1 MKSFYLFITAALLVS
16 FPVLAD
22 EEFDP
27 ALEPDSELS
36 RLENELNGINTR
48 PNVKY
53 MDDEDMGFDKLD
65 EDTAFTSVPNSDI
78 SPAAPLVQKKDFS
91 SVPPPAS
98 DTRQGMPVM
107 QQRPQADVEKK
118 PEEPKKNMAKLP
130 KGATLTDT
138 LQKQEKETLPSIP
151 LPDVSG
157 TWVDKLSNSLPSLP
171 GANKDNLAAT
181 DNGAPDLIDS
191 ADQANAGLRNLV
203 KSSHLSTARS
213 NASVFDI
220 SGIMLRMTL
229 AQAEKAMMV
238 RGFKRISQKLEI
250 PNFIKWRN
258 EEKCRGNGIVGYE
271 RLMNCVVEVAK
282 KNNHQYVESAK
293 YAKFSTKEE
302 IEIKLTSNFTGNK
315 IYNIMY
321 KSMSG
326 RIVGS
331 GAKAAYLRNIKVFDF
346 WKKVNQKYGAPDNK
360 DEVSW
365 GLGGD
370 KPYMKAAT
378 GYLLLEDPMLRELDF
393 TRMSRED
400 QRFMNTDLYSF

>member
-1 MKSFYLFITAALLVS
+1 MKFFYLFITAALLVS

-27 ALEPDSELS
+27 ALKPDSELS
-36 RLENELNGINTR
+36 RLKNELNGINSV
-48 PNVKY
+48 PDVKY
-53 MDDEDMGFDKLD
+53 MDDEDMGFDNLD
-65 EDTAFTSVPNSDI
+65 EETAFTSVPNSEI
-78 SPAAPLVQKKDFS
+78 SSAVPIVQKKDS
-91 SVPPPAS
+91 SPVPPPAS
-98 DTRQGMPVM
+98 ATRQEMPIM
-107 QQRPQADVEKK
+107 QRPPAGVEKK
-118 PEEPKKNMAKLP
+118 PEEPKKNIAKLP
-130 KGATLTDT
+130 KGATLSDT

-157 TWVDKLSNSLPSLP
+157 TWVDKLSDSLPSLP
-171 GANKDNLAAT
+171 GTNKDELDAI
-181 DNGAPDLIDS
+181 DNGTPNLIDS
-191 ADQANAGLRNLV
+191 GDQANAGLRNLV
-203 KSSHLSTARS
+203 KSSHQSGARS

-271 RLMNCVVEVAK
+271 RLMNCVIEIAK

-326 RIVGS
+326 RVVGS

>member
-1 MKSFYLFITAALLVS
+1 MKSFYLFISAVLLVT
-16 FPVLAD
+16 FPVKAD

-27 ALEPDSELS
+27 ALEPDSELT
-36 RLENELNGINTR
+36 RLQNELNGINAV
-48 PNVKY
+48 PDVKY
-53 MDDEDMGFDKLD
+53 MDDEDMGFDSLD
-65 EDTAFTSVPNSDI
+65 EDNAFTSLPNQEI
-78 SPAAPLVQKKDFS
+78 SPTVPMIQKKAPSQTSVTPPPSSDNRQ
-91 SVPPPAS
+91 SVP
-98 DTRQGMPVM
+98 VM
-107 QQRPQADVEKK
+107 QRPQASVEIKEEK
-118 PEEPKKNMAKLP
+118 PQPKLP

-138 LQKQEKETLPSIP
+138 LQNQQKEELPAIP

-157 TWVDKLSNSLPSLP
+157 TWVDKLASSVPSLP
-171 GANKDNLAAT
+171 GTNQEDIDAI
-181 DNGAPDLIDS
+181 DNGTPDLIDS
-191 ADQANAGLRNLV
+191 EDQANAGLRNLID
-203 KSSHLSTARS
+203 SSRQSGARS

-238 RGFKRISQKLEI
+238 RGFKRISQKMEI

-258 EEKCRGNGIVGYE
+258 EERCRGNGVVGYE
-271 RLMNCVVEVAK
+271 RLMNCVIEIAK
-282 KNNHQYVESAK
+282 KNNHQYVETAK
-293 YAKFSTKEE
+293 FSKFSTKEE
-302 IEIKLTSNFTGNK
+302 VEIKLTSNFTGNK

-321 KSMSG
+321 KSTSG

-346 WKKVNQKYGAPDNK
+346 WKKVNQKYGTPDNK
-360 DEVSW
+360 DEVTW
-365 GLGGD
+365 GLGGN

-378 GYLLLEDPMLRELDF
+378 GFLQLEDPMLRELDF

>member
-1 MKSFYLFITAALLVS
+1 MKSFYLFIAAVLLAS
-16 FPVLAD
+16 FPVRAD

-27 ALEPDSELS
+27 SLEPDSELS
-36 RLENELNGINTR
+36 RLQNELNGVNAA
-48 PNVKY
+48 PGVKY
-53 MDDEDMGFDKLD
+53 MDDEDMGFDNLD
-65 EDTAFTSVPNSDI
+65 EENAFTSMPNSEI
-78 SPAAPLVQKKDFS
+78 SPTVPMVQRKSTAPDN
-91 SVPPPAS
+91 PPPAS
-98 DTRQGMPVM
+98 DARQNVPVM
-107 QQRPQADVEKK
+107 QRPQASVEKK
-118 PEEPKKNMAKLP
+118 PEPETPRLP

-138 LQKQEKETLPSIP
+138 LQKQDKEELPAIP
-151 LPDVSG
+151 LPDVKG
-157 TWVDKLSNSLPSLP
+157 TWVDKLAQSVPSLP
-171 GANKDNLAAT
+171 GTGKDNSAV
-181 DNGAPDLIDS
+181 DDDMPDLIDDS
-191 ADQANAGLRNLV
+191 DPGNAALRNMID
-203 KSSHLSTARS
+203 SSRQSGARS

-258 EEKCRGNGIVGYE
+258 EEKCRGNGVVGYE
-271 RLMNCVVEVAK
+271 RLMNCVIEIAK
-282 KNNHQYVESAK
+282 KNNHQYVETAK
-293 YAKFSTKEE
+293 YAKFATKEE

-326 RIVGS
+326 RVVGS

-346 WKKVNQKYGAPDNK
+346 WKKVNQKYGTPDNK
-360 DEVSW
+360 DEVTW
-365 GLGGD
+365 GLGGN

-378 GYLLLEDPMLRELDF
+378 GYLLLEDPMLRELDY